1 MDHPIPRILVADDQ
15 KNIRRTMS
23 VIMENWGCQVVD
35 VEDGYHA
42 IESVRNNDFDLVFLD
57 IKMPGINGVQAFRE
71 IKKLKP
77 DSLVV
82 VMTGCRVQ
90 ELIDAAVDE
99 GAMSVVLKPFEP
111 NQITKILRA
120 VQDPCPERLPANI
133 GRLAGRIQQQIDGI
147 VRDHAFARVSVR
159 IPDNGLNALR
169 LLAVS
174 GPASNDTQPLGSF
187 TGLGGVAYT
196 TNKIQVINDDGLQ
209 PMICESDIALGVK
222 SALAAPIQS
231 GSGRVLG
238 SVSAFCYEADY
249 FGHEVTD
256 SFQVLARDFGDLMES
271 TNLVEAEFLH
281 ELNRFRIPAA

>member
-1 MDHPIPRILVADDQ
+1 MDHQVPRILVADDQ
-15 KNIRRTMS
+15 KNIRRTMA

-71 IKKLKP
+71 IKKSKP

-90 ELIDAAVDE
+90 ELIDDAVDE

-111 NQITKILRA
+111 DQVTRILRA
-120 VQDPCPERLPANI
+120 VQDPCPERLPADI

-147 VRDHAFARVSVR
+147 VGDPAFARVSVR

-174 GPASNDTQPLGSF
+174 GPASKHTRPLASF
-187 TGLGGVAYT
+187 TSLDGVAYT

-238 SVSAFCYEADY
+238 SVSAFSYQAAY
-249 FGHEVTD
+249 FGQEMTD
-256 SFQVLARDFGDLMES
+256 SFQKLARDIGDLMES
-271 TNLVEAEFLH
+271 TSMVEAESLH
-281 ELNRFRIPAA
+281 CLNRVRIPAA